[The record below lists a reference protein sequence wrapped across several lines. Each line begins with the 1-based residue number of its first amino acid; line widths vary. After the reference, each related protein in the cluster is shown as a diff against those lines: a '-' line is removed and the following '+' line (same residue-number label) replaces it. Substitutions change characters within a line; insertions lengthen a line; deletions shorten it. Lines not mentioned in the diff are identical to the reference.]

1 MSLVRE
7 AKSNTLHNHT
17 KKEQLSKYTPQNITS
32 STMMELCPSGPL
44 YLELGNGIQ
53 AVLKRLST
61 SRETSSIKSLVL
73 RGRYC
78 RFIDTHV
85 SPDEIHDVLRMA
97 SCLPNLKRLS
107 LLRLRVPMSA
117 ITQTLRMQQQSLREL
132 ELRSVCLWGNQ
143 RECKEL
149 GHAVS
154 QHATLTKISLADCRP
169 EGGCDKLDA
178 VLLGLSLMPALTRVE
193 LDMMELGR
201 WLAHTESF
209 RMLLGAKNLKRLS
222 LSYMR
227 LSDDY
232 INLIAQALTNE
243 DCPIEELF
251 LDRCDSLGPSSVY
264 AMATM
269 LQHNTRLRA
278 LHLVLKNYQDSIP
291 LANALHAARHASGL
305 QTLLLRTYHHPRTV
319 NPEVYQAF
327 RRMLEENCVL
337 THLEMFQG
345 HPIRPLLGEHW
356 PVLQFFLHLNRAG
369 RAKLMMGAPQ
379 ASNEE
384 WIRTIVGAR
393 QNLDCSF
400 YFISQNPSVLSQQAA

>member
-1 MSLVRE
+1 
-7 AKSNTLHNHT
+7 
-17 KKEQLSKYTPQNITS
+17 
-32 STMMELCPSGPL
+32 MMELCPSGPL

-61 SRETSSIKSLVL
+61 SRETSSIESLVL

-85 SPDEIHDVLRMA
+85 SPDEIQDVLRMA

-117 ITQTLRMQQQSLREL
+117 ITQTLLMQQRSLEEL
-132 ELRSVCLWGNQ
+132 ELRSICLWGNQ
-143 RECKEL
+143 RECKEM
-149 GHAVS
+149 GHALA

-178 VLLGLSLMPALTRVE
+178 LLMGLSLMPALHSVE
-193 LDMMELGR
+193 LDMMELSR
-201 WLAHTESF
+201 WLAHMESF
-209 RMLLGAKNLKRLS
+209 QMLLRAKNLKRLS

-227 LSDDY
+227 LSEDY
-232 INLIAQALTNE
+232 INAIAQALTTDE
-243 DCPIEELF
+243 CPIEELF
-251 LDRCDSLGPSSVY
+251 LDRCDSLGPSSVH

-269 LQHNTRLRA
+269 LQHNTRLKA

-291 LANALHAARHASGL
+291 LANALHQARHTSRL
-305 QTLLLRTYHHPRTV
+305 QTLLLRTYHHPRIV
-319 NPEVYQAF
+319 QKEVYQAF
-327 RRMLEENCVL
+327 HQMLQDNCVL

-345 HPIRPLLGEHW
+345 HPIRPLLGECW
-356 PVLQFFLHLNRAG
+356 PVLQFFLQLNRAG
-369 RAKLMMGAPQ
+369 RAKLMMGQ
-379 ASNEE
+379 EVSNEE
-384 WIRTIVGAR
+384 WIRTILDAR

-400 YFISQNPSVLSQQAA
+400 YFISQNPSVLSQEAVA